1 MSDIDSEIE
10 FNTIRGNRPN
20 AVERERPSV
29 DDLTNEVHQVEESG
43 TDDEVANADRRD
55 DTEESDREVRNR
67 GRSAVRPRE
76 VQHRAIRDNRRTRSP
91 TDVTRPH
98 MNNSNDDDTA
108 LSDVDY
114 DEL

>member
-1 MSDIDSEIE
+1 MTVE

-20 AVERERPSV
+20 AVEREQPSV
-29 DDLTNEVHQVEESG
+29 DDLTNEVHKVVESG

-55 DTEESDREVRNR
+55 DAEESV
-67 GRSAVRPRE
+67 RE

-91 TDVTRPH
+91 TDVTRPN

-114 DEL
+114 ETS